1 MRAKLDIGDLSRS
14 PSDASVL
21 FRSHLYRTEKKLNKD
36 FLNPEPKLAPEQ
48 DLQHSASHLCREL
61 KRDRTERV
69 EEKRECV

>member
-1 MRAKLDIGDLSRS
+1 MRAKLDIGDLSRY

-48 DLQHSASHLCREL
+48 DLQHSASHLCKEL
-61 KRDRTERV
+61 KRDRRERV